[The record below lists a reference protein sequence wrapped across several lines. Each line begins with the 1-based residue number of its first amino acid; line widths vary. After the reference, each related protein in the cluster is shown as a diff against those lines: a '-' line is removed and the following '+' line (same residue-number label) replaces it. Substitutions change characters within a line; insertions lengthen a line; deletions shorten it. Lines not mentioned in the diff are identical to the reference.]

1 MPWPFSRKEP
11 ASADRDAGEGDGR
24 PGGTRDP
31 AAELRSQTRRRL
43 IGAAALLLAA
53 VIVLPMLLDTTPR
66 PVREDVAITVASPPP
81 LPKPEGI
88 ASTAGEKVAEPAP
101 IRNEP
106 PATAEPPSSASP
118 APLPPPPAAPPSS
131 PAKPTVAAP
140 SSSPGKPAVAA
151 ASAPDRFAVQVA
163 ALSSAAAAKEL
174 LARLKKSGFNAYV
187 EAVSTGETTLHRV
200 RIGPFASRE
209 EAQRAADK
217 AKTAGHQKA
226 TVIGG

>member
-1 MPWPFSRKEP
+1 MPWPFSRREP
-11 ASADRDAGEGDGR
+11 ESADRDAGEGDGR
-24 PGGTRDP
+24 RGGTRDP

-81 LPKPEGI
+81 VPKP
-88 ASTAGEKVAEPAP
+88 ADNAATAEEKVGEPAP
-101 IRNEP
+101 IRSEP
-106 PATAEPPSSASP
+106 PATAEPPMPASS
-118 APLPPPPAAPPSS
+118 APLPPPPAAAPP
-131 PAKPTVAAP
+131 
-140 SSSPGKPAVAA
+140 SSPGKPAVAA

-174 LARLKKSGFNAYV
+174 LARLKKSGFSAYV

-217 AKTAGHQKA
+217 ARAAGHQKA
-226 TVIGG
+226 TVVGG